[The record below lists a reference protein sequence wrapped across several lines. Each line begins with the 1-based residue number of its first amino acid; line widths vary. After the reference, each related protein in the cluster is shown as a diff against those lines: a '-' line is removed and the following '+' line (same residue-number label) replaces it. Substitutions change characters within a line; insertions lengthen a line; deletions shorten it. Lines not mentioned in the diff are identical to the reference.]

1 MKLTQ
6 YKITY
11 TALSDAVLPGQI
23 GSMIRGI
30 FGETLMAYDAALFQ
44 KFFQPDALPS
54 EAVLKYISNDLPAPF
69 IIYPIKKYD
78 FVRQNDSISFI
89 FTLIGDYVQYEKT
102 VFEIFDQ
109 IQHSGLN
116 HGKLPVANLQFEQI
130 IINHKEIIDFNYFKP
145 PTQKVSN
152 LTLQFKTPVALN
164 SKKQLIADFEFQR
177 LFQYVY
183 RRLFVLDQLYGSGN
197 IPEEPAIDFK
207 KLHIVPVD
215 IQLKR
220 QSIFRSP
227 TRSEKYPMTGWKGK
241 ITYAG
246 NLNPVI
252 PYLQMGEFLHIGN
265 KTVFGLGKYK
275 LVYK

>member
-1 MKLTQ
+1 MHLTR

-11 TALSDAVLPGQI
+11 TAQADAVLPGQL

-30 FGETLMAYDAALFQ
+30 FGETLMANDAGMYQ
-44 KFFQPDALPS
+44 KFFQPNVVPS
-54 EAVLKYISNDLPAPF
+54 KSILKYISSDLPAPF
-69 IIYPIKKYD
+69 IIYPVKRYD
-78 FVRQNDSISFI
+78 FVRQNQEIKFI
-89 FTLIGDYVQYEKT
+89 FTLLGRYRQYENDIFE
-102 VFEIFDQ
+102 VFDR
-109 IQHSGLN
+109 IQNTGIN
-116 HGKLPVANLQFEQI
+116 QGKLSVGNLQFEQI
-130 IINHKEIIDFNYFKP
+130 LHNHKETVDFTNFKP
-145 PTQKVSN
+145 PTQKISN
-152 LTLQFKTPVALN
+152 LTLQFKTPVALY

-197 IPEEPAIDFK
+197 IPEEPDIDLK

-227 TRSEKYPMTGWKGK
+227 TRNEKYPMTGWKGK
-241 ITYAG
+241 ITYTG

-252 PYLQMGEFLHIGN
+252 PYLQMGEFLHIGSN
-265 KTVFGLGKYK
+265 TVFGLGKYTIK
-275 LVYK
+275 M